1 MLPAPEHTAELAIP
15 NHVAIIMDGNGR
27 WAKKRFLPRAAGHR
41 QGAEAVRKT
50 VRGAVDLGIRY
61 LTLYAF
67 SSENWNRSP
76 EEVDDLMGLLR
87 LYIRQEIT
95 ELDKSGVRLRFIGDL
110 SRLAT
115 DINALINEAEAKTV
129 ENTTLTLTIAV
140 SYGGQAEIVAAMKDV
155 ARRVAKGALQPE
167 QITDEVIAG
176 ALYTRDLPDPDL
188 VIRTSGEQRLS
199 NFLLWQTAYS
209 ELVFTDTL
217 WPEFNFESLKAAV
230 LEYGAR
236 ERRFGLRS

>member
-115 DINALINEAEAKTV
+115 DINALINEAEAKTL